1 MLFNNVYNHLELKN
15 WISKKNLKA
24 ITQHRVFM
32 IDQPSSSITTLE
44 PETQHGNCQEK
55 SNNAFHRQCRL
66 VMNANKSYFNDLE
79 VLKRKKL
86 KESS

>member
-1 MLFNNVYNHLELKN
+1 MFIIILSFKIWLVRR
-15 WISKKNLKA
+15 IKKQ
-24 ITQHRVFM
+24 TQHRLYM

-55 SNNAFHRQCRL
+55 SNNAFHRQCKL
-66 VMNANKSYFNDLE
+66 VMNANKSNFNDLE
-79 VLKRKKL
+79 FLKRKKL